1 MAHSAVGHD
10 DHHHHQSFFE
20 RWFFST
26 NHKDIG
32 TLYLGFSFIMF
43 VIGAFMSVLIRLE
56 LAQPGIQVIRP
67 GRLPSLP
74 PVPSPVLSSPGFKA
88 ISAFG
93 CRAKSLNV
101 WWIPARPLNAGSL

>member
-56 LAQPGIQVIRP
+56 LAQPGIQFIRP
-67 GRLPSLP
+67 EVFNQLTTVHALVMIFGGVMP
-74 PVPSPVLSSPGFKA
+74 
-88 ISAFG
+88 AFVG
-93 CRAKSLNV
+93 LANWL
-101 WWIPARPLNAGSL
+101 IPMNQTDHHHYSYQ